1 MGRVDSHTLL
11 MPRGCEESLT
21 LYVYDTPILISLR
34 CRDPTWPIQGGQ
46 TTMRRMLEVTKYA
59 VLPLKAASVNPG
71 LRQQANITVIRGDV
85 LLVSFAAVL

>member
-1 MGRVDSHTLL
+1 
-11 MPRGCEESLT
+11 
-21 LYVYDTPILISLR
+21 
-34 CRDPTWPIQGGQ
+34 
-46 TTMRRMLEVTKYA
+46 MLEVTKYA